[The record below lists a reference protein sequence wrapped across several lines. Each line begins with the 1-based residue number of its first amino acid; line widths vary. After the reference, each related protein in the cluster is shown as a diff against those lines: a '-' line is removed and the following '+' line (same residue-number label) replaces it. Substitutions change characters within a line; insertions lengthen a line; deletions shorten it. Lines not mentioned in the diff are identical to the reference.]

1 MTNYAK
7 LMPDF
12 GLTAEQ
18 LDDKYNPDGDGEHPG
33 FPRAMW
39 RDWVDQ
45 RDTIS
50 GYWAWVSYMLR
61 AAEYELDQ
69 DNPYNQEW
77 KDDGDGDYTLNEKG

>member
-1 MTNYAK
+1 MTYYAK
-7 LMPDF
+7 LIPDF
-12 GLTAEQ
+12 GLTADQ

-50 GYWAWVSYMLR
+50 SYWVWVSYMLR
-61 AAEYELDQ
+61 AAEEELDA
-69 DNPYNQEW
+69 DNPYNQGLR
-77 KDDGDGDYTLNEKG
+77 DA